1 MDLPNVNPGD
11 LVKAADINK
20 ISSGLKNLEE
30 SILKH
35 AAQHRAGGS
44 DPITPAS
51 IGAYPAQVNYLTSA
65 NNLNTLTTPGTY
77 MLSSSVGVTTANG
90 YPLDNWAGWVEVQY
104 INALTLQKA
113 YSLFSSGGGSTAG
126 NVWVRAQVGG
136 QWGAWLRLDN
146 TGLTPA
152 SIGAASATHTHDVIR
167 RDLLPLLDSSIWDTT
182 LARNGLNYFDVWYEP
197 ATRRVSVTFVLRVG
211 ESRIDQSKSQTLTL
225 LNPFNAI
232 GLPQQAYT
240 TLGTAVVG
248 MTHHADVNTYN
259 SYNILEV
266 RAFNATGVWST
277 TADRTVRGS
286 ATWLTAIIP
295 STLPGNPL

>member
-1 MDLPNVNPGD
+1 MPSFDVP
-11 LVKAADINK
+11 KRF
-20 ISSGLKNLEE
+20 
-30 SILKH
+30 H
-35 AAQHRAGGS
+35 AAQHAALGA
-44 DPITPAS
+44 DPISPAS

-65 NNLNTLTTPGTY
+65 DNLNTLTTPGTY

-90 YPLDNWAGWVEVQY
+90 YPLDNWAGWVEVQHT
-104 INALTLQKA
+104 NTLTLQKA
-113 YSLFSSGGGSTAG
+113 YSLFSSGGGNTAG
-126 NVWVRAQVGG
+126 NVWVRAKVGG

-146 TGLTPA
+146 TGSAP
-152 SIGAASATHTHDVIR
+152 ATHTHDVIR

-182 LARNGLNYFDVWYEP
+182 LARDGVNYFDVSYEP
-197 ATRRVSVTFVLRVG
+197 ATRRVSVVFALRVG
-211 ESRIDQSKSQTLTL
+211 ESRIGQSKSQTLTL

-232 GLPQQAYT
+232 GLPRQAYIP
-240 TLGTAVVG
+240 LGTAVVG

-259 SYNILEV
+259 SYDILEV